1 MLSRNSVSNK
11 VKVISKQRV
20 AEIDSWVQLE
30 SDSYTDVAHQIQDP
44 HLSAKEESKESVYEV
59 WNQMKKWHIITSK
72 TDIWRANS
80 WGI

>member
-1 MLSRNSVSNK
+1 MSLSRRSNSMLSRNRVSNK

-30 SDSYTDVAHQIQDP
+30 SDSDIHVAHQIQDP

-59 WNQMKKWHIITSK
+59 
-72 TDIWRANS
+72 
-80 WGI
+80 